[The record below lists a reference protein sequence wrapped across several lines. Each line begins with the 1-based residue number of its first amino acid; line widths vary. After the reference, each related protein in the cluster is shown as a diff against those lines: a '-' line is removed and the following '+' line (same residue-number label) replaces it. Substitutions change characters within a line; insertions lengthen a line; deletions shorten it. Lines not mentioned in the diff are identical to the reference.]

1 MLLHDHL
8 DGGLRP
14 ATVAELAR
22 EAGYAGLPYEEPSE
36 LADWFDQSES
46 GSLQGYLAAFDHT
59 TAVMQTAEA
68 LEWVAYEAGLDL
80 ADDGVVYAES
90 RFCPALHTR
99 RGLDP
104 IEVIDA
110 VTRGLARAQAETGLR
125 WGIIVDALRHL
136 DHSMDMARVAASSKN
151 LGVIGF
157 DLAGPEAGHPPADHL
172 AAFRFA
178 RESGLRVSVHAGESG
193 GGKGPAYIA
202 SAMETCGAERIG
214 HGIEII
220 DDCLVENGEIVK
232 VGPVAQRVLDRQL
245 PLEIC
250 VSSSLATKGIR
261 VEEHPVG
268 ALYRAGFNVTLS
280 TDNRLMSRTT
290 MSHEIE
296 LVEAH
301 HGFKP
306 DDLARTARRSLAAA
320 FCDHETK
327 ASLWEQVIAPTYTAA
342 GAHVDE
348 NWR

>member
-22 EAGYAGLPYEEPSE
+22 ECGYAGLPHEDPTE

-46 GSLQGYLAAFDHT
+46 GSLEGYLAAFDHT
-59 TAVMQTAEA
+59 IAVMQTTEA
-68 LEWVAYEAGLDL
+68 LELVAYETGLDF

-90 RFCPALHTR
+90 RFCPALYTH

-104 IEVIDA
+104 EEVIDA
-110 VTRGLARAQAETGLR
+110 VSRGLARAGAETGLR
-125 WGIIVDALRHL
+125 WGIIVDALRQS
-136 DHSMDMARVAASSKN
+136 DHSMDMARVAASSRH
-151 LGVIGF
+151 LGVVGF
-157 DLAGPEAGHPPADHL
+157 DLAGPEEAYPPADHL
-172 AAFRFA
+172 SAFRFA
-178 RESGLRVSVHAGESG
+178 RESGLRLTIHAGESSG
-193 GGKGPAYIA
+193 GNGPAYIA
-202 SAMETCGAERIG
+202 SAMDTCGAERIG

-220 DDCLVENGEIVK
+220 DECLIEDDEIAK
-232 VGPVAQRVLDRQL
+232 VGAVAQRVLDRQI

-250 VSSSLATKGIR
+250 ISSNLATKGIS

-280 TDNRLMSRTT
+280 TDNRLMSGTT

-296 LVEAH
+296 LVGDH

-306 DDLARTARRSLAAA
+306 DDLALTTRRSLSAA

-327 ASLWEQVIAPTYTAA
+327 VLLWEQVIAPAYAAA
-342 GAHVDE
+342 GADVDE
-348 NWR
+348 NWT